1 MLIVIEG
8 SSDGIG
14 KSTQLKLLNEYLEKM
29 KKDVIMFHFPS
40 YNEISSFM
48 INTYLDGKLGNEI
61 FVLPDNSIYRHMEEL
76 ENKYFLDALDVF
88 TPPQNFC
95 DPDDFVENYIDHFFT

>member
-48 INTYLDGKLGNEI
+48 INTYLDGKLGN
-61 FVLPDNSIYRHMEEL
+61 VDNINPYVVSSFYAIDRYL
-76 ENKYFLDALDVF
+76 CYENYLKKALDCNKIVIL
-88 TPPQNFC
+88 
-95 DPDDFVENYIDHFFT
+95 DRYIYILR